1 MRPTHTLLSLRVV
14 CGLWLSSHAGLSAA
28 DDAAKQPGPAPVA
41 AASVA
46 PYQLQPGDLLD
57 ISVWKEQELT
67 REVLVRPDGGL
78 SFPLA
83 GELDTTGMTVD
94 TLRMTLT
101 TRLQRY
107 LPNPVVTVAVKAVG
121 GRVYVLGKVNRAGEF
136 PYSNPL
142 DVMQAISLAGGTTPF
157 AALND
162 IVILRRQNGREQALP
177 FHYSEVARGR
187 DLAQNIRLQSGD
199 TVVVP

>member
-1 MRPTHTLLSLRVV
+1 MTTASVRLAFAL
-14 CGLWLSSHAGLSAA
+14 LWLSLGGLSAA
-28 DDAAKQPGPAPVA
+28 DEPAKPAAPTATASDSGLPA
-41 AASVA
+41 
-46 PYQLQPGDLLD
+46 YQLQPGDLLD
-57 ISVWKEQELT
+57 ISVWKEPDLT
-67 REVLVRPDGGL
+67 RETLVRPDGGM

-83 GELDTTGMTVD
+83 GELDTTGMTVEAV
-94 TLRMTLT
+94 RRTLT
-101 TRLQRY
+101 ARLERFI
-107 LPNPVVTVAVKAVG
+107 PGPVVTVAVKTVG
-121 GRVYVLGKVNRAGEF
+121 GRIYVLGKVTKAGEF
-136 PYSNPL
+136 IFSNPI

-162 IVILRRQNGREQALP
+162 IVILRRQNGREEALP